1 MAGEAYQ
8 VDYIINLQDRASAGI
23 ANFSKAAS
31 KLTAA
36 AENLK
41 KFEATFNNIVG
52 KFSKPLKMSID
63 TANAHRSLDK
73 ILKKIQRI
81 QTEARKV
88 NVGVVGNPAGNGSG
102 RGGGGN
108 RQAPVVAPVRRQAP
122 RPLVGSRAGQP
133 LVPRNLEYQVL
144 GPTRLG
150 NVAMLDMF
158 KGMGLMYGISA
169 IGSGIRDIISQ
180 STDYENIMQTAK
192 NILKTN
198 YKGGNFNANFIDL
211 ERIARE
217 VGVETKFTAPEVA
230 DAVKFLAMAGL
241 DLNAIKK
248 SIRPIADIALI
259 GDTDLGQT
267 ADVMTNIMTAYGIK
281 PEDMRKT
288 ADVMTRTFTMSNTTL
303 MELAESFKM
312 SGSML
317 HLANVPFETAAAAFG
332 VLGDAGIKATMA
344 GTTMRTI
351 MNNLRNPTKNQ
362 QKYWDM
368 LGVRRYDDY
377 GNLREINDI
386 FADLNKLNGNDAR
399 SAKAREQYEALQKQY
414 APKFEGLQEGSE
426 EWNKLTAEYDKA
438 SEEIRRKFGGVDV
451 FRLFRLTAASGA
463 GVLMNSVEKWNRV
476 IEENFL
482 SQGLSERLAEEK
494 KNTIA
499 GMWAQLKSAFQE
511 GGLKVFEENDGK
523 IRGYLQRGISWLKST
538 EFTDLLRSVFD
549 LVADLGNTLLW
560 FTKHIVTFYD
570 RFKPL
575 INGFLKFQLILKG
588 IQLLVGSGKMVGN
601 ALLYTLQPFMNAA
614 IGSPWIQRK
623 MPGVFGLSMA
633 ATGQMASASAY
644 NGMLNGM
651 NPLIAWWFTGRK
663 GKGMPLA
670 PVTIPKQTL
679 APYIR
684 PKMPMDPT
692 QISLL
697 GPVMSQQ
704 ANAVYTKQLAA
715 YNKRVARANNMQRN
729 AGWSGMAG
737 AVVGSYLGNAIAP
750 DSDWAGAIGG
760 IAGSLGGI
768 ALSSMAIPGARLIT
782 AGVMGAAAATAAI
795 IKHIRAVRE
804 AKEAADLYV
813 ESMKKLDVESWSI
826 GSQQDYFVST
836 MRVRGNV
843 LLSEQSRLNASIE
856 LWRKYYRAMNGEEEE
871 ANPSAKGYMYDNDSN
886 FKTLV
891 DRLTGKG
898 SNAFQNELYAQLV
911 ANGDYAKAEQA
922 LQDMFGDEINGYGT
936 PSWQELLGMG
946 FGIAEYHNNLYK
958 SLTDDNGLLLAASA
972 MHPENKI
979 ISQDIGQWLENAYKG
994 IGNEQDVE
1002 RRIAEFQKKFMTPAG
1017 EIMSFSQQA
1026 ELPIEDYKTMSH
1038 AELLQNPT
1046 YYALMVPQLQ
1056 KILDEYREKAS
1067 AFFSDN
1073 EASAQSSVISNYMQQ
1088 IFGGIGENVGTFG
1101 DDTFKAA
1108 FDTWL
1113 NTVPIDAKE
1122 RELMPQTAFAN
1133 ALKIFESLPDAQK
1146 KYILPVLNRN
1156 YWEDVL
1162 GVDLTNIEGG
1172 FNAPTE
1178 STPNPYGDMF
1188 NWNAEKGIWELEGMP
1203 SLPGIWNYKPVGP
1216 VMPEATNNTATNGN
1230 ATVAMGGGFN
1240 SWFYHP
1246 AWEQSDSVPPLN
1258 NDAFRPSERRM
1269 MYDTFAQATVNRPI
1283 NIYIN
1288 SDALIKADKIDA
1300 EADEGK
1306 LQEKVHD
1313 SLVNILDDVAGMFG
1327 GQFNTGVA

>member
-23 ANFSKAAS
+23 ANFSRAAS
-31 KLTAA
+31 RLTAA

-41 KFEATFNNIVG
+41 KFETTFNNVVG

-88 NVGVVGNPAGNGSG
+88 NIGVVGNPAGNGSG

-241 DLNAIKK
+241 DINAIKK

-312 SGSML
+312 AGSML

-511 GGLKVFEENDGK
+511 GGLKVFEENDGRL
-523 IRGYLQRGISWLKST
+523 RGYLRKGITWLKSDQ
-538 EFTDLLRSVFD
+538 FTTLLRSVID
-549 LVADLGNTLLW
+549 LVADLGEMLVW
-560 FTKHIVTFYD
+560 FTKHVINFYNK
-570 RFKPL
+570 FAPIIKA
-575 INGFLKFQLILKG
+575 FLKFQLILKG
-588 IQLLVGSGKMVGN
+588 VQLIAGSFKQVGN
-601 ALLYTLQPFMNAA
+601 TLLYMLSPFARGFAGMPMA
-614 IGSPWIQRK
+614 QRM
-623 MPGVFGLSMA
+623 MPGAAGYAGAMARSYYGGAMVPGAAGGLA
-633 ATGQMASASAY
+633 PGTNPFLAYWATGRPGKGRPVMPEPILNRAPYAYNRGNIAIPANPTFVPMASY
-644 NGMLNGM
+644 NQR
-651 NPLIAWWFTGRK
+651 W
-663 GKGMPLA
+663 
-670 PVTIPKQTL
+670 
-679 APYIR
+679 
-684 PKMPMDPT
+684 
-692 QISLL
+692 
-697 GPVMSQQ
+697 
-704 ANAVYTKQLAA
+704 AA
-715 YNKRVARANNMQRN
+715 YNKQMGAYNRRVRAANIMTNWGGVASMAGMGLGGYIGNRFNEQSGMMWGGMIGSTALPMLFSAGPWGIFAGAAITAIAGVTSYFVKFNRELDQANKRLSEFNSTEARLGLRNIDVSDAESVFRANIRLSTSALVNENEALRLKLELMQKIANFGTDEHEEAAQGVPLEETQTGQTFLGLLKDYQVKVKENWSLGEHMDHWLPWIKDPDTWRQATRDFANNHEQNPRYKEGSDYIRKGIYGIRNLQEWEDFTKWYQQEGPGYTPSANMLQGVGLTDKDVSKLNDSEFYRLAEFAGPTNAMLQRELN
-729 AGWSGMAG
+729 FSGYKEFARL
-737 AVVGSYLGNAIAP
+737 VGSLTATDVNDLGNYH
-750 DSDWAGAIGG
+750 
-760 IAGSLGGI
+760 
-768 ALSSMAIPGARLIT
+768 
-782 AGVMGAAAATAAI
+782 GAA
-795 IKHIRAVRE
+795 
-804 AKEAADLYV
+804 
-813 ESMKKLDVESWSI
+813 
-826 GSQQDYFVST
+826 Q
-836 MRVRGNV
+836 
-843 LLSEQSRLNASIE
+843 
-856 LWRKYYRAMNGEEEE
+856 
-871 ANPSAKGYMYDNDSN
+871 
-886 FKTLV
+886 
-891 DRLTGKG
+891 
-898 SNAFQNELYAQLV
+898 
-911 ANGDYAKAEQA
+911 QA
-922 LQDMFGDEINGYGT
+922 LQNLNFDPYVSELFNYQKYGWFG
-936 PSWQELLGMG
+936 
-946 FGIAEYHNNLYK
+946 
-958 SLTDDNGLLLAASA
+958 
-972 MHPENKI
+972 
-979 ISQDIGQWLENAYKG
+979 SQDWIENMRKLR
-994 IGNEQDVE
+994 EQ
-1002 RRIAEFQKKFMTPAG
+1002 QK
-1017 EIMSFSQQA
+1017 
-1026 ELPIEDYKTMSH
+1026 L
-1038 AELLQNPT
+1038 T
-1046 YYALMVPQLQ
+1046 YYDENGIEQNVNFPTAKIFNNFIEGMYRDIANVYDQLNPE
-1056 KILDEYREKAS
+1056 IRPYFDFLLDKSYWESIGGGLDLSQYS
-1067 AFFSDN
+1067 T
-1073 EASAQSSVISNYMQQ
+1073 QSSFAPLIQPDENGGNVYRIPNYSFDSWSMMRKSYEPATPTA
-1088 IFGGIGENVGTFG
+1088 GNTNSSYTNTTAYNVPWLQVPS
-1101 DDTFKAA
+1101 DT
-1108 FDTWL
+1108 
-1113 NTVPIDAKE
+1113 
-1122 RELMPQTAFAN
+1122 
-1133 ALKIFESLPDAQK
+1133 
-1146 KYILPVLNRN
+1146 
-1156 YWEDVL
+1156 
-1162 GVDLTNIEGG
+1162 
-1172 FNAPTE
+1172 
-1178 STPNPYGDMF
+1178 
-1188 NWNAEKGIWELEGMP
+1188 
-1203 SLPGIWNYKPVGP
+1203 
-1216 VMPEATNNTATNGN
+1216 
-1230 ATVAMGGGFN
+1230 
-1240 SWFYHP
+1240 
-1246 AWEQSDSVPPLN
+1246 VPPLN
-1258 NDAFRPSERRM
+1258 NDAFRPAERRVM
-1269 MYDTFAQATVNRPI
+1269 ADAIAQATVTRPI

-1300 EADEGK
+1300 ETDEGK